1 MDENNTVQNE
11 KDDEISLIDLF
22 AVLLKHK
29 FLIIGLTGLGMLV
42 AVIVSIISLKL
53 PPEKS
58 FLPNEYTPKAQMLIN
73 DEGSSGGLS
82 SMLSSSGL
90 GGLASLAGVNVG
102 GGGSSN
108 SALAGYLV
116 QSNSIL
122 DSVVDKYN
130 LIERYKIEKSPR
142 AASRDI
148 LKKVLKSDFDNDTGV
163 FSISFTDTDPEF
175 AREVVNYV
183 VDLVEER
190 FNELGIDKNKLQEA
204 NLKENIQHSYDEI
217 LSLQKRIQTLEQSV
231 SNVYNPSAAPS
242 IMLDSSLL
250 KLELSA
256 QQQIYSQLKVQYES
270 LKVTMASEQPVFQIL
285 EYAEV
290 PDRKSAPSRGKLCII
305 ITFAAFFISVF
316 LAFAI
321 NSVQN
326 IKNDSEAMSKL
337 KGAKKLNKN

>member
-321 NSVQN
+321 NAVQN

-337 KGAKKLNKN
+337 KGAKKLNKI

>member
-321 NSVQN
+321 NAVQN